1 MFPYL
6 SGMMYL
12 LGMNQSPGSNVTM
25 RSPWDQTLDNP
36 DGTDSADNYAMQP
49 WKLPSSTSSTVF
61 HGTGSGSPI
70 TIDPNAR
77 RHALG
82 AGLTALGSSLLAN
95 SATGNWARGLGEG
108 AQGFSQ
114 AFGGEMDKA
123 RAEAVQN
130 WQIQHQQ
137 TADERAADEARD
149 RHRASDQEY
158 TINEAKLSSAQQKAK
173 DDAESAAATSAAAR
187 KMVSNI
193 KAVAQANPAD
203 PKLQAMASEVD
214 AFDLGDSSDLNKLA
228 VLHQQLLGQAFH
240 AQDTK
245 QATDDL
251 IAGKKAEIG
260 AGVASNPVTQE
271 ADRQREL
278 AISAG
283 HLKVAQDALAQR
295 GRTGSSEMSDKDY
308 EKLLQRKIT
317 EKVATKVK
325 AWKSL
330 RPPTPYDMKKM
341 RDDAAVEAAAEI
353 TAGKDALD
361 DIGLPD
367 FSDVGGGAG
376 STATV
381 RKRFDPK
388 TGTFQVIR

>member
-1 MFPYL
+1 MFPYM
-6 SGMMYL
+6 SGYMYM
-12 LGMNQSPGSNVTM
+12 LGLNKSPGVTM
-25 RSPWDQTLDNP
+25 RSPWDQTPEPEPGND
-36 DGTDSADNYAMQP
+36 YATQP
-49 WKLPSSTSSTVF
+49 WNLPDSTSSTVF

-82 AGLTALGSSLLAN
+82 AGLTAFGAAMLKHAADRGGLA
-95 SATGNWARGLGEG
+95 AGLGEG
-108 AQGFSQ
+108 AEGFSQ

-137 TADERAADEARD
+137 AADERAADEARD

-158 TINEAKLSSAQQKAK
+158 TINNAKLTSAQQKAK

-240 AQDTK
+240 SQDTK
-245 QATDDL
+245 QEIDDKVAL
-251 IAGKKAEIG
+251 GTAEKG
-260 AGVASNPVTQE
+260 AGLRPDYPAQQKLEQQRVAIAQ
-271 ADRQREL
+271 
-278 AISAG
+278 G
-283 HLKVAQDALAQR
+283 HLNVARDRASVGRGVTNIPPSKIYASIQKKVDAKIKAQESAYRSTLV
-295 GRTGSSEMSDKDY
+295 GHT
-308 EKLLQRKIT
+308 
-317 EKVATKVK
+317 
-325 AWKSL
+325 
-330 RPPTPYDMKKM
+330 RPPTPAM
-341 RDDAAVEAAAEI
+341 REQWRQQALQEATAEVQSQAQTALRFTKDGRFIPDSGDD
-353 TAGKDALD
+353 GGD
-361 DIGLPD
+361 DQP
-367 FSDVGGGAG
+367 
-376 STATV
+376 
-381 RKRFDPK
+381 
-388 TGTFQVIR
+388 